1 MTLVCL
7 NVEYAMFQKKWDHR
21 SVSFPM
27 LFSLSGV
34 NGLCL
39 FGEVERVGIKNSDLV
54 PSVVVIT

>member
-1 MTLVCL
+1 
-7 NVEYAMFQKKWDHR
+7 MFQKKWGHR

-39 FGEVERVGIKNSDLV
+39 FGEVDRVGIKNSDLV
-54 PSVVVIT
+54 PSVVAIT